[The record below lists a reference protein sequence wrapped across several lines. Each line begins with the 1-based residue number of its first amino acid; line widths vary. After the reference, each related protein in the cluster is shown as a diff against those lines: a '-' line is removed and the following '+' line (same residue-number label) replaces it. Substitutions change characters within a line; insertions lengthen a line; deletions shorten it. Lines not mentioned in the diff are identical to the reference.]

1 MGKIIGIDLGTTNS
15 CVAVMEAGGEVKII
29 TNAEGGRT
37 TPSIVALTESGER
50 IVGQAAK
57 RQAVTNPENTVF
69 GVKRLIGRKFNSK
82 EVQDDISVLPYKI
95 EAAPNGDTRINLRG
109 KQYSPAEISSFILAN
124 IKKTAEDYLGEEVK
138 EAVITVP
145 AYFNDSQRQATK
157 DAGKI
162 AGLEVKRIINEPTAA
177 SLAYG
182 LDKKGEEK
190 IAVFD
195 LGGGT
200 FDVSVLEI
208 GDGVF
213 EVKST
218 AGDTHLGGEDF
229 DLRII
234 DYIADEFKKDQGI
247 DVRTDKMAL
256 QRLKEA
262 AEKAKMELSSATE
275 TNINLPFITADA
287 SGPKHLDVKL
297 TRAKLESLVSDL
309 LDKLEGPCR
318 EAMKEAKLGSSG
330 VDEVVLVGG
339 MTRMPAVQ
347 QRVEQIFGKKPN
359 KGVNPDEV
367 VAMGAAVQAGV
378 LQGDVNDVLLLDV
391 TPLSLGIETLGGV
404 MTKLIEK
411 NTTIPTK
418 KSQVFST
425 AADNQPA
432 VSIHVLQGERQMAA
446 DNKTLGQFELS
457 DIPPAP
463 RGVPQIEVTFDIDA
477 NGIVHVS
484 AKDKATGKE
493 QSIRITAASGLS
505 EEDIERMIKDA
516 EMHAEE
522 DKKKRELVD
531 TKNSAEALVDQTE
544 KTLKEHGDKV
554 DEATRKDIQ
563 AAIEALKQA
572 KDSSS
577 DVEEIKQKIEAL
589 STASH
594 KLAEV
599 MYQQAAQDGQG
610 AAPGADASA
619 SAGAGNQDDDDVVDA
634 DFEEVKKD

>member
-15 CVAVMEAGGEVKII
+15 CVAIMEAGGEVKII

-37 TPSIVALTESGER
+37 TPSIVAITEAGER
-50 IVGQAAK
+50 VVGQIAK
-57 RQAVTNPENTVF
+57 RQAITNPENTVF
-69 GVKRLIGRKFNSK
+69 GVKRLIGRKYNSK
-82 EVQDDISVLPYKI
+82 EVQTDIPNLPYKI
-95 EAAPNGDTRINLRG
+95 EAASNGDTRISIRG

-177 SLAYG
+177 WLAYG
-182 LDKKGEEK
+182 LDKKKEEK

-218 AGDTHLGGEDF
+218 SGDTHLGGEDF

-234 DYIADEFKKDQGI
+234 AFIADEFRKDTGI
-247 DVRTDKMAL
+247 NIRTDKMAL

-262 AEKAKMELSSATE
+262 AEKAKMELSTSTE
-275 TNINLPFITADA
+275 TSINLPFITADA

-297 TRAKLESLVSDL
+297 TRAKLESLVADL
-309 LDKLEGPCR
+309 LDKLEKPCLD
-318 EAMKEAKLGSSG
+318 ALKEANLGPGG

-347 QRVEQIFGKKPN
+347 ERVEKIFGKKPH

-404 MTKLIEK
+404 MTRLIEK

-418 KSQVFST
+418 KSKVFST

-446 DNKTLGQFELS
+446 DNKTLGQFELA

-477 NGIVHVS
+477 NGIVHVA
-484 AKDKATGKE
+484 AKDKATAKQ

-505 EEDIERMIKDA
+505 EDEINRMVKDA
-516 EMHAEE
+516 ELHADE

-531 TKNSAEALVDQTE
+531 TKNSAEALIDQTQ
-544 KTLKEHGDKV
+544 KTLKEHGGKV
-554 DEATRKDIQ
+554 DEATRKG
-563 AAIEALKQA
+563 IEAAVEDLKKA
-572 KDSSS
+572 KDSDNV
-577 DVEEIKQKIEAL
+577 DVLKQKIEAL

-599 MYQQAAQDGQG
+599 MYQQASQDGSAGQAG
-610 AAPGADASA
+610 PGAGPSA
-619 SAGAGNQDDDDVVDA
+619 SPQDDDVVDA
-634 DFEEVKKD
+634 DFEEVKKDK